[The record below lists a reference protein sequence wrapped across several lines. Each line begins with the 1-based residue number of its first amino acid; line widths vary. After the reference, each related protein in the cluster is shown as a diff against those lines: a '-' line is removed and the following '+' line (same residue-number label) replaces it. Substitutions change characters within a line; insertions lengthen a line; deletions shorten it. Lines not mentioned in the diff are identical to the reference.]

1 MTVTDETSRLEAIAR
16 PHATVAD
23 KIRALAAARV
33 PRADIARFLG
43 KRYQHVRN
51 VLEGDSQ
58 SSSGGYVLGR
68 ADLGGLQEQ
77 PAPYRAAGEDS
88 DIDRRSPGVFWLRL
102 RPDGSL
108 PLPPEVAEAL
118 DAAPGRRVFARLKDG
133 RLEIISADRAL
144 EEASELVCR
153 LIPASVDLAESLI
166 ADRRAEAARESP
178 RD

>member
-1 MTVTDETSRLEAIAR
+1 MAQIVQPYTTVSDR
-16 PHATVAD
+16 V
-23 KIRALAAARV
+23 RALDAAGV
-33 PRADIARFLG
+33 GRADIAKFLG

-51 VLEGDSQ
+51 VLEADSQ
-58 SSSGGYVLGR
+58 SSSGGYVIGR
-68 ADLGGLQEQ
+68 ADLSGVQEQ
-77 PAPYRAAGEDS
+77 PAPYRTAAEET

-108 PLPPEVAEAL
+108 LLPAEAAEAL
-118 DAAPGRRVFARLKDG
+118 DAAPGRRVFAQLKDG

-166 ADRRAEAARESP
+166 SDRRAEAARGSL